1 MLNFTTTIYTRWRVV
16 DSHWRCVEQSVTLQD
31 GTSCPFTPA
40 GMPCLAEYLLD
51 YGFKIPGCITYCLAE
66 NDRFRIKYR
75 VHGGSVNLYI
85 NPVHNCEQK
94 VKQNEQNSPSGN

>member
-1 MLNFTTTIYTRWRVV
+1 MLNFITTIYTRWRVV

-31 GTSCPFTPA
+31 GTQCPFTPA

-51 YGFKIPGCITYCLAE
+51 YGFKIPECITYCLAE
-66 NDRFRIKYR
+66 NDCFRIKYR

-85 NPVHNCEQK
+85 NPVHNCEHK
-94 VKQNEQNSPSGN
+94 RKTK